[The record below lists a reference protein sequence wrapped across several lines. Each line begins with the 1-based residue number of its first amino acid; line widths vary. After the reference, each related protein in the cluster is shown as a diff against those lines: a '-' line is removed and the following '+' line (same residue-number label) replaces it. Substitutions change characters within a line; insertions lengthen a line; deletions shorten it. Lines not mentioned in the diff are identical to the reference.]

1 MKKSL
6 FIYIKRLRNQLWF
19 RPLIFCIIS
28 ILGALLARLAD
39 GTGLKDFV
47 PSIKTE
53 SILSLLNTISSSML
67 VIAIFAVSSMISA
80 FSAASSTATP
90 RSFKI
95 VITDDASKNAL
106 SMFIGAFIFS
116 IVSTVALQNGY
127 YGITGR
133 FVLFVLTLLF
143 FALVI
148 LMFLSWVDS
157 ISRLGRLEHT
167 ITQVENVVRT
177 SLLKY
182 IKNPRL
188 EGVPISNTINKS
200 IFITAN
206 NTGYIQFIDMSA
218 LQELTEQ
225 VNIRIQLNSLAG
237 EFVNVNHPIAY
248 ISTLQGLDKDE
259 ISEQINNC
267 IIIGDT
273 RQFENDP
280 RFGFISLSEI
290 ASRALSPGI
299 NDPGTAIQIIG
310 SQVRLFFLWN
320 STKNTSQTVSKRFD
334 RIEVQELQF
343 SDFFESAFRP
353 ISRDGAG
360 NIEVMLRLQ
369 KAYCALATLN
379 HTEIQK
385 EAIRAS
391 KASFLRAQQNLSF
404 ESDIA
409 LLKQKSLF
417 YTAKKDME

>member
-6 FIYIKRLRNQLWF
+6 LTHIKRLRNQLWF
-19 RPLIFCIIS
+19 RPLIFCFIS
-28 ILGALLARLAD
+28 IIGALLARLAD
-39 GTGLKDFV
+39 GTGLKEFV

-53 SILSLLNTISSSML
+53 SIIGLLDTMSSSML

-127 YGITGR
+127 YGIAGR

-167 ITQVENVVRT
+167 ITQVESVVKT
-177 SLLKY
+177 SVLKY
-182 IKNPRL
+182 IKNPL
-188 EGVPISNTINKS
+188 LKGSPISNTITKS
-200 IFITAN
+200 IFINAN
-206 NTGYIQFIDMSA
+206 TTGYIQFIDMQA
-218 LQELTEQ
+218 IQDLAEQ
-225 VNIRIQLNSLAG
+225 VNIRIQLNTLPGEYVHLNFPLA
-237 EFVNVNHPIAY
+237 Y
-248 ISTLQGLDKDE
+248 LSTLQGLDQDK
-259 ISEQINNC
+259 ISVQLNNC
-267 IIIGDT
+267 ITIGNT
-273 RQFENDP
+273 RLFEDDP

-290 ASRALSPGI
+290 ASRALSPGV

-310 SQVRLFFLWN
+310 SQVRLFFLWDT
-320 STKNTSQTVSKRFD
+320 SKNTSKTNAKPYD
-334 RIEVQELQF
+334 RIEVQALQY
-343 SDFFESAFRP
+343 SEFFESAFRP
-353 ISRDGAG
+353 ISRDGAD

-369 KAYCALATLN
+369 KAYCALATL
-379 HTEIQK
+379 HHPEIQK
-385 EAIRAS
+385 EARRAS
-391 KASFLRAQQNLSF
+391 KASFQRAEQNLSF
-404 ESDIA
+404 ESDIE

-417 YTAKKDME
+417 FKEDKNMK